1 MVLRSVKGVV
11 PFSGFVL
18 RSFLCLVCL
27 WAATSKAEV
36 PLAAARLSTKMLRQK
51 CLDALNNIQDLRAA
65 FYQKTNKG
73 DAKGMLYLKRPL
85 KGESFGHLCLSYEA
99 PSDLEVLS
107 TGRRLYLHR
116 SLSKETTEIPMTSTP
131 LVLLLRQKIALGQFV
146 REKSLL
152 VEEDRVLWT
161 LYDPQEADKG
171 QVTLVF
177 SLNDFALEG
186 WRVLDMYGDTT
197 QVVLHQPLINQGLS
211 MDVFKKPYAA
221 S

>member
-1 MVLRSVKGVV
+1 MLRSVKGVM

-18 RSFLCLVCL
+18 QGLLCVVYLSAVTL
-27 WAATSKAEV
+27 KAEV
-36 PLAAARLSTKMLRQK
+36 PLAVARLSTKMLRQK

-73 DAKGMLYLKRPL
+73 DAKGVLYLKRPL
-85 KGESFGHLCLSYEA
+85 KGESFGHLCLSYDA

-146 REKSLL
+146 REKSLI

-177 SLNDFALEG
+177 SSNNFVLEG

-197 QVVLHQPLINQGLS
+197 QVVLHQPTINQGIS
-211 MDVFKKPYAA
+211 MSVFKKPYAA